1 MKEMHKCKF
10 SFAVF
15 FVCFFYCIISSTKFA
30 LSPPSLTPSNKG
42 RWDLCRSPW
51 MEKRT
56 IFGALK
62 WRGQIFKYI
71 YLIFLKFFH
80 KVNQCI
86 CLKSCITKCITFD
99 KMTDILFLFAL
110 SEYLGSQ
117 SITQMWIIWGGD
129 RGRRSL
135 GGPGVFPWSD
145 TSLPLWRITL
155 LASKA
160 ILWSRQHWHWR
171 SKSSLSDKWIWVL
184 FF

>member
-51 MEKRT
+51 MERRT

-86 CLKSCITKCITFD
+86 CLKKLHYKMHHFWQNDWHFIPLCTFRIFGFP
-99 KMTDILFLFAL
+99 KHYTDVNNMGRGQRQKVLGRSWSVPVIRHLFA
-110 SEYLGSQ
+110 
-117 SITQMWIIWGGD
+117 
-129 RGRRSL
+129 
-135 GGPGVFPWSD
+135 
-145 TSLPLWRITL
+145 PLKDYF
-155 LASKA
+155 ACE
-160 ILWSRQHWHWR
+160 
-171 SKSSLSDKWIWVL
+171 
-184 FF
+184 